1 MQLTKFR
8 VHNFRNHLDTLLEFG
23 DGVNVLVG
31 DNGQGKTN
39 IIEAISYLCL
49 TKSFFAGGDAMVIN
63 FNQELFE
70 VEGTFV
76 SETGTT
82 SDVRVA
88 YDRQMAEKAYF
99 INRKSLEP
107 LSSVIGKFPVVICSP
122 EHAPITSGSPME
134 RRKFVDFV
142 VSQSNPL
149 YFQTLIGYRRAL
161 KQRNKVLFE
170 SRTVSDDI
178 RSLLEPWEDQLSEMG
193 GELMRRREEFVKEFG
208 SYIQAAYRQ
217 IVGSGEEPKITYR
230 PSVERPGPDAGGDCA
245 GLLRESFQIRRSE
258 ELRVGTT
265 LVGPHRDEFS
275 LTINGLDLRKFASQG
290 QHKTFLVAL
299 KLAEF
304 YYLKERCGEKPLLLL
319 DDVFSELDKHRSEKL
334 LDCVEHVSQTFVT
347 STAPDVF
354 EKAIDFGG
362 ANRKFMV
369 HDGKVLDQKPVPFP

>member
-8 VHNFRNHLDTLLEFG
+8 LRNFRNHINSSLEFG
-23 DGVNVLVG
+23 DGINVLVG

-63 FNQELFE
+63 FNENIFE

-76 SETGTT
+76 GEKGMT

-88 YDRQMAEKAYF
+88 YDRQLEEKAYF

-122 EHAPITSGSPME
+122 EHAPITSGSPLE

-149 YFQTLIGYRRAL
+149 YFKTLIEYRRAL
-161 KQRNKVLFE
+161 KQRNKILFDAKILGSE
-170 SRTVSDDI
+170 I
-178 RSLLEPWEDQLSEMG
+178 GSLLEPWEGQLSELG
-193 GELMRRREEFVKEFG
+193 GELMRRRDDFVKEFG
-208 SYIQAAYRQ
+208 TYIQTAYHQ
-217 IVGSGEEPKITYR
+217 VVGSGEEPKITYR
-230 PSVERPGPDAGGDCA
+230 PNVERQDPEGDVSYSV
-245 GLLRESFQIRRSE
+245 LLERSFQARKSE
-258 ELRVGTT
+258 EIRVGTT

-304 YYLKERCGEKPLLLL
+304 FYLKERCGEKPILLL
-319 DDVFSELDKHRSEKL
+319 DDIFSELDKHRSEKL
-334 LDCVEHVSQTFVT
+334 LDCVEHISQTFVT
-347 STAPDVF
+347 TTAPGIF
-354 EKAIDFGG
+354 ENTIDFGG
-362 ANRKFMV
+362 QNRKFV
-369 HDGKVLDQKPVPFP
+369 VERGIVLDHRPVPIP